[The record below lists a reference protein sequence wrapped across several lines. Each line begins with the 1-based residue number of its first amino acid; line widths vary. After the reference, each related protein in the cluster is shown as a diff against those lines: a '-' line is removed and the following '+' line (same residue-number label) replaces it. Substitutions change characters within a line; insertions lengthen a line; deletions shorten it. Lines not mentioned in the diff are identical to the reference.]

1 MGVISGYMLLEAM
14 GLTRLPKES
23 VIGRKRVKKH
33 SGPANS
39 QRSRRGD
46 ASKEPQ
52 EPSPFVSGEKLVKE
66 NETIEQLFYQYEE
79 LENGGLLKDF
89 TQGSDMEVCTL

>member
-1 MGVISGYMLLEAM
+1 MLLEAM
-14 GLTRLPKES
+14 GLQRLPKES
-23 VIGRKRVKKH
+23 VIRKKRVEKH
-33 SGPANS
+33 SVPANS
-39 QRSRRGD
+39 QGSCRGG

-52 EPSPFVSGEKLVKE
+52 KLSPFVIGEKLVKE
-66 NETIEQLFYQYEE
+66 NETTKQLVHQYEE